1 VHKDGG
7 TLAAHN
13 LAEGNVVVA
22 KTVDTLKVSLPLKQ
36 ASIVVDATLAAAR
49 EHDLEPLTVAVLD
62 SGGHIVALKREDGS
76 GIIRVEI
83 ARAKAYGALGMGM
96 SSRGIGERLGKR
108 PIFATSLTVIS
119 DGGLAVAAGGV
130 LITDAAGEVI
140 GAVGISGDTSEKDE
154 FAAIQGIEAAGL
166 TPIPAEPDPNWQ
178 G

>member
-1 VHKDGG
+1 M
-7 TLAAHN
+7 AN
-13 LAEGNVVVA
+13 
-22 KTVDTLKVSLPLKQ
+22 TVDTLKVALPLEK
-36 ASIVVDATLAAAR
+36 ASIIVDATLAAAR

-83 ARAKAYGALGMGM
+83 ARAKAYGAIGMGL

-119 DGGLAVAAGGV
+119 DGGLCVAPGGV
-130 LITDAAGEVI
+130 LIKDSTGDVI

-154 FAAIQGIEAAGL
+154 FAAIKGIEAAGL
-166 TPIPAEPDPNWQ
+166 TPVPAEPDPNWQ

>member
-1 VHKDGG
+1 MP
-7 TLAAHN
+7 
-13 LAEGNVVVA
+13 
-22 KTVDTLKVSLPLKQ
+22 KTVAALKISLSLAQ
-36 ASIVVDATLAAAR
+36 ASAIVDGALAAAR
-49 EHDLEPLTVAVLD
+49 ANDLEPLTVAALD

-83 ARAKAYGALGMGM
+83 ACAKAYGALGMGL

-119 DGGLAVAAGGV
+119 DGRLAVAAGGV
-130 LITDAAGEVI
+130 LIKDKAGDVV

-166 TPIPAEPDPNWQ
+166 APEPREPDPNWR

>member
-1 VHKDGG
+1 MP
-7 TLAAHN
+7 
-13 LAEGNVVVA
+13 
-22 KTVDTLKVSLPLKQ
+22 KTVDALKVSLSLAQ
-36 ASIVVDATLAAAR
+36 ASAIVDGALAAAR
-49 EHDLEPLTVAVLD
+49 ANDLEPLTVAALD

-83 ARAKAYGALGMGM
+83 ACAKAYGALGMGL

-119 DGGLAVAAGGV
+119 DGRLAVAAGGV
-130 LITDAAGEVI
+130 LIKDDAGYVI

-154 FAAIQGIEAAGL
+154 FAAIRGVEAAGL
-166 TPIPAEPDPNWQ
+166 TPEPRAPDPNWR

>member
-1 VHKDGG
+1 M
-7 TLAAHN
+7 
-13 LAEGNVVVA
+13 A
-22 KTVDTLKVSLPLKQ
+22 KTVDTLKVSLPLET
-36 ASIVVDATLAAAR
+36 ASVIVDATLAAAR
-49 EHDLEPLTVAVLD
+49 ANELEPLTVAVLD

-130 LITDAAGEVI
+130 LIKNAAGEVI

-154 FAAIQGIEAAGL
+154 FAAIEGVKASGL
-166 TPIPAEPDPNWQ
+166 TPVPDEPDPNWR

>member
-1 VHKDGG
+1 M
-7 TLAAHN
+7 
-13 LAEGNVVVA
+13 A
-22 KTVDTLKVSLPLKQ
+22 KTVDTLKVSLPLDK
-36 ASIVVDATLAAAR
+36 ASVIVDATLAAAR
-49 EHDLEPLTVAVLD
+49 ENDLEPLTVAVLD

-83 ARAKAYGALGMGM
+83 ARAKAYGALGMGL

-119 DGGLAVAAGGV
+119 DGGLCVAPGGV
-130 LITDAAGEVI
+130 LIKDSTGDVI

-154 FAAIQGIEAAGL
+154 FAAIKGIEASGL
-166 TPIPAEPDPNWQ
+166 TAVPAEPDPNWQ

>member
-1 VHKDGG
+1 MP
-7 TLAAHN
+7 
-13 LAEGNVVVA
+13 
-22 KTVDTLKVSLPLKQ
+22 KTVDALKISLSLEQ
-36 ASIVVDATLAAAR
+36 ASAIVDGALAAAR
-49 EHDLEPLTVAVLD
+49 ANDLEPLTVAALD

-83 ARAKAYGALGMGM
+83 ACAKAYGALGMGL

-119 DGGLAVAAGGV
+119 DGRLAVAAGGV
-130 LITDAAGEVI
+130 LIKDGAGYVI

-166 TPIPAEPDPNWQ
+166 TPEPREPDPNWR

>member
-1 VHKDGG
+1 M
-7 TLAAHN
+7 
-13 LAEGNVVVA
+13 A
-22 KTVDTLKVSLPLKQ
+22 KTVDMLRVSLPLEK
-36 ASIVVDATLAAAR
+36 ASVIVDATLAAAR
-49 EHDLEPLTVAVLD
+49 ANDLEPLTVAVLD

-83 ARAKAYGALGMGM
+83 ARAKAYGALGMGI

-130 LITDAAGEVI
+130 LIKDGDGDVI

-154 FAAIQGIEAAGL
+154 FAAIQGIKAAGL
-166 TPIPAEPDPNWQ
+166 TPVPAEPDPNWQ

>member
-1 VHKDGG
+1 M
-7 TLAAHN
+7 
-13 LAEGNVVVA
+13 A
-22 KTVDTLKVSLPLKQ
+22 KTVDTLKVSLPLEK
-36 ASIVVDATLAAAR
+36 ASVIVDATLAAAR
-49 EHDLEPLTVAVLD
+49 ANDLEPLTVAVLD
-62 SGGHIVALKREDGS
+62 SGGHLVALKREDGS

-83 ARAKAYGALGMGM
+83 ARAKAYGALGMGL

-130 LITDAAGEVI
+130 LIKDSEGEVI

-154 FAAIQGIEAAGL
+154 FAAIEGIKVSGL
-166 TPIPAEPDPNWQ
+166 TPVPDEPDPNWR